1 MRIRMKALLVA
12 SLLAGLGCASSRSDS
27 DGDFAS
33 RNVLTL
39 DQISSVRASNAY
51 EVVQRLKSQWLRTR
65 GTAQMPAA
73 AGTPQFEENPV
84 LVYLDDQRIGTVDQL
99 RRIEIAAVQY
109 IRYYSPAEASAR
121 WGFNHGGGV
130 IFVSTR
136 PLDS

>member
-1 MRIRMKALLVA
+1 MRIPVNALLLA
-12 SLLAGLGCASSRSDS
+12 FLFAGLGCASTRSDS
-27 DGDFAS
+27 DRDFSS

-39 DQISSVRASNAY
+39 EQISSVRANNAY
-51 EVVQRLKSQWLRTR
+51 EVVQRLKSQWLRIR
-65 GTAQMPAA
+65 GSSQMPAA
-73 AGTPQFEENPV
+73 AGSPQFEENPV
-84 LVYLDDQRIGTVDQL
+84 LVYMDDQRLGSVDQL

-109 IRYYSPAEASAR
+109 IRYYPPTEASAR